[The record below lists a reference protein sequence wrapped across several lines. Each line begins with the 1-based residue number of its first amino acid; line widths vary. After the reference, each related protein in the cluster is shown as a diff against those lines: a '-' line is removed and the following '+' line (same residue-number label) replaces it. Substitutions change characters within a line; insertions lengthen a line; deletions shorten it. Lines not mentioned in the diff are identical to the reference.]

1 MLSFGFYPFTL
12 FIIYRTHVL
21 SHTDDNAAYPVFMRP
36 AAVFVPF
43 YTLYNIDRLCKIIDF
58 LHTKGML
65 VKKYCVK

>member
-1 MLSFGFYPFTL
+1 M
-12 FIIYRTHVL
+12 L

-43 YTLYNIDRLCKIIDF
+43 YTLYNIDRLCKVIDF